1 MIASCHSAL
10 MMIVQACTTVMTEKR
25 TNFGVICPHYLI
37 LHTKVS
43 VTQKAK
49 QKTELSLLLI
59 FLSNLESFSKG
70 RKMALCI

>member
-1 MIASCHSAL
+1 MILKTMIASCHSAL

-37 LHTKVS
+37 LHT
-43 VTQKAK
+43 QKAK

>member
-10 MMIVQACTTVMTEKR
+10 MMIVQACITTVMTEKR

-43 VTQKAK
+43 VTQNGKKRFLAAAMEK
-49 QKTELSLLLI
+49 QKLSGTNFNFCPI
-59 FLSNLESFSKG
+59 
-70 RKMALCI
+70 